1 MTAALAKRQS
11 HPKQKSYRKPAQL
24 ELIGGKPPR
33 QRVWEQIRKF
43 RLKFRVYDVARL
55 AEVDDETVKTYIQ
68 SLVAGGY
75 VVRLTNELFEEA
87 DYQLIKDL
95 GIEAPRLT
103 RDGQPVTQGMGQEA
117 MWRCLRMLGPMDA
130 RQLAIHA
137 SSSGVEVKPASAR
150 RYVQMLKKAGYLE
163 VVEPCNRRL
172 KKMETLRLI
181 PRMNTGPRPPQIQ
194 NVKTVYDPNLDKVM
208 YAEEPEELL

>member
-1 MTAALAKRQS
+1 MSAAVASR
-11 HPKQKSYRKPAQL
+11 QKSYRKPAQL

-33 QRVWEQIRKF
+33 QRVWEQLRKLRLRF
-43 RLKFRVYDVARL
+43 RIYDVARL
-55 AEVDDETVKTYIQ
+55 AEVDDETVKSYVQ

-75 VVRLTNELFEEA
+75 VVRLTDELFTEA
-87 DYQLIKDL
+87 DYQLIKDQ

-103 RDGQPVTQGMGQEA
+103 RDGKPVTQGLGQEA
-117 MWRCLRMLGPMDA
+117 MWRCLRMLGAMDA
-130 RQLAIHA
+130 RQLAMHA
-137 SSSGVEVKPASAR
+137 SSSGVEVKPAAAR

-163 VVEPCNRRL
+163 VVDPCNRRL

-181 PRMNTGPRPPQIQ
+181 SRMDSGPRPPQIQ
-194 NVKTVYDPNLDKVM
+194 NVKTVYDPNWNRVV